1 MHHDKG
7 SSPSFLFSFSPP
19 SLSPLSPPFVLGASS
34 LEKHIKPKPT
44 RRDGGGGGER
54 QSLGG
59 YNAAKFISE
68 IGGRVLVESLSRCSL
83 PMSQNDMKGRARKV

>member
-1 MHHDKG
+1 M
-7 SSPSFLFSFSPP
+7 
-19 SLSPLSPPFVLGASS
+19 
-34 LEKHIKPKPT
+34 
-44 RRDGGGGGER
+44 GGR

-68 IGGRVLVESLSRCSL
+68 IGRRVLVESLSRCSL

>member
-1 MHHDKG
+1 M
-7 SSPSFLFSFSPP
+7 
-19 SLSPLSPPFVLGASS
+19 
-34 LEKHIKPKPT
+34 
-44 RRDGGGGGER
+44 GGR

-59 YNAAKFISE
+59 YSAAKFISE